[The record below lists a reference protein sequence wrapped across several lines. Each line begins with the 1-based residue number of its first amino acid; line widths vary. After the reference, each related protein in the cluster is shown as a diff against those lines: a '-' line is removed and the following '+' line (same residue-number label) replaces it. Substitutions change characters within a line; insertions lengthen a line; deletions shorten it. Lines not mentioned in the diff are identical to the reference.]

1 MFSTNDLRV
10 ALGAWDLPQGADLA
24 PRAGGINSRVWTVR
38 AGATTFVAKVAH
50 RSALHPGLEVAE
62 FLSDR
67 DFAAGAPLRTRAGEL
82 TVAIAPETELALLRF
97 VPGRPLGVSDEDL
110 ERRGRT
116 LGRAHALL
124 RAFASAP
131 IERRWPWSWL
141 TDFDKLPVSARLCR
155 AIEGAVQRAE
165 ELVSAHAL
173 RMGVLHGDTAGPDF
187 LFEEAAGQVGL
198 VDWGA
203 VMHGPLLYDV
213 GTVCGLRHLDGD
225 RRRIFVT
232 AYLQGAPLR
241 EDELV
246 FLDDFVRLRW
256 AVQARYFSWRISQRV
271 RTGIASDREN
281 RSGLRD
287 AVRALGMT

>member
-1 MFSTNDLRV
+1 MFTSNDLRL
-10 ALGAWDLPQGADLA
+10 ALAAWGVPQAAELA
-24 PRAGGINSRVWTVR
+24 PLAGGINASVWTV
-38 AGATTFVAKVAH
+38 GTDVTKLIAKVAH

-62 FLSDR
+62 FLADR
-67 DFAAGAPLRTRAGEL
+67 NFPAGAPLRTRAGEL
-82 TVAIAPETELALLRF
+82 SVAIAPETELALLRF

-124 RAFASAP
+124 RAFTSAP

-141 TDFDKLPVSARLCR
+141 TDFDKLPISAPLRR
-155 AIEGAVQRAE
+155 EIEGAVQRAE

-173 RMGVLHGDTAGPDF
+173 TMGVLHGDTAGPDF

-213 GTVCGLRHLDGD
+213 STMCGLRHLEGN

-232 AYLQGAPLR
+232 AYLQEAPIP
-241 EDELV
+241 EAELT

-256 AVQARYFSWRISQRV
+256 VVQARYFSWRISQRV

-287 AVRALGMT
+287 ARRALGIT